1 MYIELLTC
9 ASHFISCALVLIFIT
24 CLKIDMLIF
33 LFDKERTMRL
43 KKVPQVRRCLICF
56 WGRVEDSH

>member
-43 KKVPQVRRCLICF
+43 KKVK
-56 WGRVEDSH
+56 